1 MKRAVLKCLAFAL
14 TAVFAF
20 SALTACN
27 KDKVSISAAKTEVV
41 YNGEAQLPEIT
52 VKGTEEKTVEIYAG
66 ETKVAEA
73 VDAGKYSVKV
83 TAGEAV
89 KSFDFTITK
98 KPVFLCRQEN
108 GLC

>member
-52 VKGTEEKTVEIYAG
+52 VKGTEEKTVE
-66 ETKVAEA
+66 
-73 VDAGKYSVKV
+73 
-83 TAGEAV
+83 
-89 KSFDFTITK
+89 KSMRAKRRLPKRWTRGNI
-98 KPVFLCRQEN
+98 R
-108 GLC
+108 